1 MLAFHTYNNNHS
13 IDDIKEFKMKSY
25 YDKREGDAKK
35 GPPTHPTLTDM
46 IAGGSN
52 KIVHSIISKVVLS
65 EALPS

>member
-1 MLAFHTYNNNHS
+1 
-13 IDDIKEFKMKSY
+13 MKSY